1 MSRLATLIDQAADGS
16 RSLSDVIRQ
25 VKILAARIGDNTLAR
40 WATNELNGYGPD
52 EDLPEYRARRSLP
65 ARGTWSGPGG
75 FSVPGQVSPAGI
87 AEDFLTMFTAEFR
100 EPVAE
105 LERLSAGDSDP
116 VLRWEPHQ
124 VNEYDRR
131 SRNGEGGARIEMLV
145 LSEAWLVV
153 PRTMLT
159 GTLDKIRTRVLDLA
173 LALEDVAP
181 DAGEPGGPTVE
192 DRQLGSVVQNFN
204 ITVNGD
210 GANIATGDRSR
221 QRSTVKKSDLADL
234 VRAARELGLS
244 TEHATEFGAAV
255 EADGGVA
262 GEHTKTFVERV
273 RVGAIALA
281 GDVAANVAATGLL
294 DLVAG
299 FTG

>member
-25 VKILAARIGDNTLAR
+25 VKILAARIGDDTLAR
-40 WATNELNGYGPD
+40 WATNELNGYGQD
-52 EDLPEYRARRSLP
+52 QDLPEYRARRHLP

-75 FSVPGQVSPAGI
+75 LSVPGQVSPAGI
-87 AEDFLTMFTAEFR
+87 AEDFLTIFSTEFR

-105 LERLSAGDSDP
+105 LERLSTGDRDP
-116 VLRWEPHQ
+116 MIKWDPYQ

-131 SRNGEGGARIEMLV
+131 TRNGEGGARIELLV

-153 PRTMLT
+153 PRTMLA
-159 GTLDKIRTRVLDLA
+159 GILDKIRTRVLDLA

-181 DAGEPGGPTVE
+181 DAGEPGGPTVA
-192 DRQLGSVVQNFN
+192 DHQLGSVVQTFN

-210 GANIATGDRSR
+210 GANIATGEGAR
-221 QRSTVKKSDLADL
+221 QRSTVKKGDLADL

-244 TEHATEFGAAV
+244 AEHATEFGAAV
-255 EADGGVA
+255 QADGGVVGA
-262 GEHTKTFVERV
+262 RTRTFVERV

-281 GDVAANVAATGLL
+281 GDVAANVAASGLL
-294 DLVAG
+294 ELVAG
-299 FTG
+299 FSG